1 MLKHKQT
8 MKSRYIKYSLLLFLG
23 LLMMQPVFAQDD
35 VCENTNRG
43 DSTRDIDADDDGLIE
58 ICYLEDLNAI
68 RYQLD
73 GSGYKTNTTAA
84 KITNGCAEGGAAVCI
99 GYELMR
105 DLNFADDDSYVNPA
119 TNRALWTVDNFE
131 TTGDVGWDPIGT
143 FSAPN
148 RRDCSVPDNNNC
160 FSGIFEGNGNRIS
173 NLQINRDSASY
184 VGLFAGNSGSIRN
197 ISLAQPEVE
206 GEANTGALVG
216 LSRGIAT
223 RQATIINSNAV
234 GVGGRVKGSN
244 DNIGG
249 LVGINGANAII
260 LNSYASVNVE
270 GNVWTG
276 GLVGTNDGKITN
288 SYATGN
294 VDGKGTGRTLGG
306 LVGQTGRPGS
316 AAAIIENCYAL
327 GDVSSDGGN
336 ADIRVGGLVG
346 FAFRKSNISNSYAIG
361 NVEVSGDTAASHT
374 IGGLIGNESN
384 QQSGDNVSIVE
395 NSYWN
400 SVTSGQTMSRDRGGI
415 SKTTAELQAPIMAT
429 GIYEDWSASDWDFGT
444 TQTYPVLRYNEI
456 AGVDACDSDPDT
468 ALPRCGTFLPGQTG
482 HNSGLSILFFKVNGT
497 DLNIAEVFADS
508 PFFSQIFNYNIII
521 PAATLQIEPHAIND
535 AVSISI
541 MKEGDNTNYFNRK
554 SSGDTSDPIV
564 LATDGTANIIKVVVA
579 DASPTTY
586 TFTIS
591 RRVPFSITNA
601 GGSEVGIVDEGE
613 EITLTAAFG
622 DSGILKY
629 SWEQAELKTG
639 TVASSVPTL
648 TLRIPEDFITNNNI
662 DTQDI
667 VFTLRAMDATTT
679 LTSVEILRIMKVNN
693 GEPSL
698 TPTVTTSTISIA
710 AGDDPDGADSISY
723 AWDQRGIDDASWQ
736 ELGATMNTYSVP
748 SQAAVTTYYRVQVRH
763 TDAQGYI
770 LNEILGPFRTDIDDD
785 DNGLIDIYY
794 LEDLDNVRHQ
804 TDGSGYTTEEAAKI
818 TLGCPADTCDGYE
831 LRRDLDFATT
841 QSYLNVENKVAWTV
855 DDFSMSADTGWNP
868 IGSYSGIFEGN
879 GNRIFNLQINRDA
892 GDLGLF
898 AVNSGSIRNIGLS
911 ALEIEG
917 GARSG
922 GLVGSNEG
930 TIMNSNVSGQFRMR
944 GINVGGLVGLNRT
957 VSAIIINSY
966 ARGSLSNGNN
976 NNTGGLI
983 GHNEGRIINSYAA
996 VDTSDSGEQ
1005 EGGLVGNM
1013 HRGSVVNSY
1022 ATGNI
1027 SASSSIV
1034 GAGGLLGGMGEDGQV
1049 INSYSIGAVMR
1060 SSGTHIGGL
1069 IGRSDGST
1077 TNSYW
1082 DTNTSGQ
1089 TSSAG
1094 GTGRR
1099 TDQLR
1104 SRTMA
1109 TGIYAKWSTA
1119 DWDFG
1124 TTQTYPVLRH
1134 TKVDGVDACDSDSG
1148 TALPRCGSLLSGQ
1161 SGRDSGLSALFFE
1174 VGNIE
1179 LNTDEVLGNQPFSSL
1194 IFDYD
1199 ISIPVTALKL
1209 EPHAVNDAASISIMK
1224 EGDNTNYFAN
1234 ESSGDTTGDIM
1245 LATGGTATIL
1255 RVIVADAKPTTYTF
1269 TIRSEVPVSITNANG
1284 SEVDKVNE
1292 GEEITLTAAGFR
1304 DIGNYM
1310 YSWQQGNLGITGDL
1324 GITPEA
1330 NTSSTLTLRIPE
1342 DFIDDSDT
1350 TMQRI
1355 TFVLN
1360 ADDGSSIFMTT
1371 KILPVIKVNNGD
1383 PSFTPIVTTSTV
1395 SITIGEDPDGEGR
1408 ATYVWQ
1414 RRATRNA
1421 PWQPISGVTGNT
1433 YNFPSQ
1439 DTDETRY
1446 RVLVSYTD
1454 AQGNEPPVDII
1465 LGPFPIGSVMIRA
1478 KIFMEGPLR

>member
-1 MLKHKQT
+1 MQRRVNLFRCLNNKQT

-43 DSTRDIDADDDGLIE
+43 DSTRDIDADNDGLIE

-73 GSGYKTNTTAA
+73 GSGYKISASAA
-84 KITNGCAEGGAAVCI
+84 RITNGCADTVCI

-105 DLNFADDDSYVNPA
+105 DLDFDADDSYINVANKA
-119 TNRALWTVDNFE
+119 AWTVDNFE
-131 TTGDVGWDPIGT
+131 TTGDVGWNPIGT
-143 FSAPN
+143 IDSRSCSAAT
-148 RRDCSVPDNNNC
+148 C
-160 FSGIFEGNGNRIS
+160 FNSIFEGNGYTIS
-173 NLQINRDSASY
+173 NLQFNRDSENFA
-184 VGLFAGNSGSIRN
+184 GLFAGNSGSVRN
-197 ISLAQPEVE
+197 ISLVRPEVE
-206 GEANTGALVG
+206 ANGKFGALVG
-216 LSRGIAT
+216 FSRGTNT
-223 RQATIINSNAV
+223 RQATIINSNVV
-234 GVGGRVKGSN
+234 GVGVGSRVKGF
-244 DNIGG
+244 DADIGG
-249 LVGINGANAII
+249 LVGINQANSII
-260 LNSYASVNVE
+260 VNSYANVNVE
-270 GNVWTG
+270 GDFWTG
-276 GLVGTNDGKITN
+276 GLVGTNRGRITN
-288 SYATGN
+288 SYATGM
-294 VDGKGTGRTLGG
+294 VDGKGTGMTLGG
-306 LVGQTGRPGS
+306 LVGQNGREEGS
-316 AAAIIENCYAL
+316 EAAIIENCYAS
-327 GDVSSDGGN
+327 GAVSSDGGRTE
-336 ADIRVGGLVG
+336 IGVGGLVG
-346 FAFRKSNISNSYAIG
+346 YAWRRSNISDSYAIG
-361 NVEVSGDTAASHT
+361 KVEVAGNTAFSNT
-374 IGGLIGNESN
+374 IGGLIGREAN
-384 QQSGDNVSIVE
+384 QQSGDNVSAVE
-395 NSYWN
+395 NSYWD
-400 SVTSGQTMSRDRGGI
+400 SDTSFQMMSRKGI
-415 SKTTAELQAPIMAT
+415 SKTTIELQTPTAAT
-429 GIYEDWSASDWDFGT
+429 GIYEDWSASDWDFGA

-482 HNSGLSILFFKVNGT
+482 HNSGLSILFFRAG
-497 DLNIAEVFADS
+497 DIELNAAEVFADS
-508 PFFSQIFNYNIII
+508 PFFSQIFNYDIII
-521 PAATLQIEPHAIND
+521 PAATFQIEPYAIND
-535 AVSISI
+535 AASISI
-541 MKEGDNTNYFNRK
+541 MKDGDNTNYFASK
-554 SSGDTSDPIV
+554 SSGDTSDDIM
-564 LATDGTANIIKVVVA
+564 LATDGTANTIKVVVA
-579 DASPTTY
+579 DARPTTY

-591 RRVPFSITNA
+591 TEVPFSITDA
-601 GGSEVGIVDEGE
+601 GGSEVDEVDEGE

-622 DSGILKY
+622 GSGIYMY
-629 SWEQAELKTG
+629 SWQQDELG
-639 TVASSVPTL
+639 
-648 TLRIPEDFITNNNI
+648 I
-662 DTQDI
+662 
-667 VFTLRAMDATTT
+667 ATTT
-679 LTSVEILRIMKVNN
+679 SSESTLTFRIPGDFIESNTSQRIVFALTVSGGFATETTKMLLIIKVNN
-693 GEPSL
+693 GEPSF

-723 AWDQRGIDDASWQ
+723 AWDQRGIDNTSWQ
-736 ELGATMNTYSVP
+736 EISGATMNTYNVL
-748 SQAAVTTYYRVQVRH
+748 SQVADTTYYRVRVRH

-804 TDGSGYTTEEAAKI
+804 TDGSGYTTEDAAKI

-855 DDFSMSADTGWNP
+855 DDFDMGADTGWSP
-868 IGSYSGIFEGN
+868 IGSYSGILEGN

-917 GARSG
+917 LARSG

-957 VSAIIINSY
+957 DSAIIINSY

-1027 SASSSIV
+1027 SASSSIA

-1049 INSYSIGAVMR
+1049 INSYSIGAVRR

-1124 TTQTYPVLRH
+1124 TAQTYPVLRH
-1134 TKVDGVDACDSDSG
+1134 TKVDGVDACDSDSD
-1148 TALPRCGSLLSGQ
+1148 TALPRCGTLLSGQ

-1209 EPHAVNDAASISIMK
+1209 EPHAVNDASSISIMK
-1224 EGDNTNYFAN
+1224 EGDNTDYFAN
-1234 ESSGDTTGDIM
+1234 KSSGDTTGDIM

-1255 RVIVADAKPTTYTF
+1255 RVIVADANPTTYTF

-1292 GEEITLTAAGFR
+1292 GEEITLTAAEFR

-1310 YSWQQGNLGITGDL
+1310 YSWQQGDL

-1330 NTSSTLTLRIPE
+1330 NTSSTLTLRIAE

-1360 ADDGSSIFMTT
+1360 ANDGSSIFMTT

-1395 SITIGEDPDGEGR
+1395 SVAIGEDPDGEGS
-1408 ATYVWQ
+1408 ATYVWE

-1421 PWQPISGVTGNT
+1421 PWQVISGVTGNT
-1433 YNFPSQ
+1433 YSFPSQ
-1439 DTDETRY
+1439 DTGNTRY
-1446 RVLVSYTD
+1446 RVRVSYTD
-1454 AQGNEPPVDII
+1454 AQGYVFSER

>member
-1 MLKHKQT
+1 
-8 MKSRYIKYSLLLFLG
+8 MKSRYIKYSLLLCLG

-35 VCENTNRG
+35 VCTNTNRG
-43 DSTRDIDADDDGLIE
+43 DSTRDIDADNDGLIE

-73 GSGYKTNTTAA
+73 GSGYKISASAA
-84 KITNGCAEGGAAVCI
+84 RITNGCAEGGAAVCI

-105 DLNFADDDSYVNPA
+105 DLDFEADDSYVNAA
-119 TNRALWTVDNFE
+119 TNKAAWTVDNFE

-234 GVGGRVKGSN
+234 GVGVDSQVKGSN

-270 GNVWTG
+270 GDVWTG

-294 VDGKGTGRTLGG
+294 VAGKGTGRTLGG
-306 LVGQTGRPGS
+306 LVGQNGRAGS

-327 GDVSSDGGN
+327 GDVSSDGGH

-361 NVEVSGDTAASHT
+361 NVEVSGDTAASNT

-400 SVTSGQTMSRDRGGI
+400 SVTSGQTMSRGDGEG
-415 SKTTAELQAPIMAT
+415 KTTAELQASIMAT

-468 ALPRCGTFLPGQTG
+468 ALPRCGTFLPGQLSRD
-482 HNSGLSILFFKVNGT
+482 SGLSILFFKVNGT
-497 DLNIAEVFADS
+497 ELNIAEVFADS
-508 PFFSQIFNYNIII
+508 PFFSQIFDYDIII
-521 PAATLQIEPHAIND
+521 PAATFQIEPYAIND
-535 AVSISI
+535 AASISI
-541 MKEGDNTNYFNRK
+541 MKDGDNTNYFASK
-554 SSGDTSDPIV
+554 SSGDTSDDIM
-564 LATDGTANIIKVVVA
+564 LATDGTANTIKVVVA
-579 DASPTTY
+579 DARPTTY

-591 RRVPFSITNA
+591 TEVPFSITDA
-601 GGSEVGIVDEGE
+601 GGSEVDEVDEGE

-622 DSGILKY
+622 GSGIYMY
-629 SWEQAELKTG
+629 SWQQDELG
-639 TVASSVPTL
+639 
-648 TLRIPEDFITNNNI
+648 I
-662 DTQDI
+662 
-667 VFTLRAMDATTT
+667 ATTT
-679 LTSVEILRIMKVNN
+679 SSESTLTFRIPGDFIESNTSQRIVFALTVSGGFATETTKMLLIIKVNN
-693 GEPSL
+693 GDPSF
-698 TPTVTTSTISIA
+698 TPTVTPSGISVVTE
-710 AGDDPDGADSISY
+710 DPDGEGMAEY
-723 AWDQRGIDDASWQ
+723 VWEQRGIGDANWT
-736 ELGATMNTYSVP
+736 LINGATMNTYNVP
-748 SQAAVTTYYRVQVRH
+748 SQAAVTNYYRVRVRH

-804 TDGSGYTTEEAAKI
+804 TDGSGYTTEDAAKI
-818 TLGCPADTCDGYE
+818 TLGCPAGTCDGYE

-855 DDFSMSADTGWNP
+855 DDFDMSADTGWNP

-879 GNRIFNLQINRDA
+879 GNRIFNLRINRVA

-957 VSAIIINSY
+957 ASAIIINSY

-1094 GTGRR
+1094 GAGRR

-1124 TTQTYPVLRH
+1124 TAQTYPVLRH
-1134 TKVDGVDACDSDSG
+1134 TKVDGVVDACDSDSD

-1161 SGRDSGLSALFFE
+1161 SGRDSGLSALFFKI
-1174 VGNIE
+1174 GNIE

-1209 EPHAVNDAASISIMK
+1209 EPNAVNDAASISIMK
-1224 EGDNTNYFAN
+1224 EGDNTNYFARK
-1234 ESSGDTTGDIM
+1234 SSGDTTGDIM
-1245 LATGGTATIL
+1245 LATDGTATIL
-1255 RVIVADAKPTTYTF
+1255 KVIVADAKPTTYTF

-1304 DIGNYM
+1304 DRNYM

-1342 DFIDDSDT
+1342 DFIEDSDT

-1360 ADDGSSIFMTT
+1360 ANDGSSIFMTT

-1395 SITIGEDPDGEGR
+1395 SITIGEDPDGEGS
-1408 ATYVWQ
+1408 ATYVWE
-1414 RRATRNA
+1414 RRATRGDE
-1421 PWQPISGVTGNT
+1421 WQPISGVGNT
-1433 YNFPSQ
+1433 YDFPSQ

-1446 RVLVSYTD
+1446 RVQVRYTD
-1454 AQGNEPPVDII
+1454 AQGYLSVSDI

>member
-1 MLKHKQT
+1 
-8 MKSRYIKYSLLLFLG
+8 MKSRYIKYSLLLCLG

-35 VCENTNRG
+35 VCTNTNRG
-43 DSTRDIDADDDGLIE
+43 DSTRDIDADNDGLIE

-73 GSGYKTNTTAA
+73 GSGYKISASAA
-84 KITNGCAEGGAAVCI
+84 RITNGCAEGGAAVCI

-105 DLNFADDDSYVNPA
+105 DLDFEADDSYVNAA
-119 TNRALWTVDNFE
+119 TNKAAWTVDNFE

-234 GVGGRVKGSN
+234 GVGVDSQVKGSN

-270 GNVWTG
+270 GDVWTG

-294 VDGKGTGRTLGG
+294 VAGKGTGRTLGG

-327 GDVSSDGGN
+327 GDVSSDGGH

-361 NVEVSGDTAASHT
+361 NVEVSGDTAASNT

-400 SVTSGQTMSRDRGGI
+400 SVTSGQTMSRGDGEG
-415 SKTTAELQAPIMAT
+415 KTTAELQAPIMAT

-444 TQTYPVLRYNEI
+444 MQTYPVLRYNEI

-482 HNSGLSILFFKVNGT
+482 HNSGLSILFFRAG
-497 DLNIAEVFADS
+497 DIELNIAEVFADS
-508 PFFSQIFNYNIII
+508 PFFSQIFNYDIII
-521 PAATLQIEPHAIND
+521 PAATFQIEPYAIND

-541 MKEGDNTNYFNRK
+541 MKDGDNTNYFASK
-554 SSGDTSDPIV
+554 SSGDTSDDIM
-564 LATDGTANIIKVVVA
+564 LATDGTANTIKVVVA

-591 RRVPFSITNA
+591 TEVPFSITDA

-622 DSGILKY
+622 DSGVLKY

-679 LTSVEILRIMKVNN
+679 LTSVKILRIMKVNN
-693 GEPSL
+693 GEPSF

-710 AGDDPDGADSISY
+710 AGDDPDGTGSVSY
-723 AWDQRGIDDASWQ
+723 AWERRGIDDASWQ
-736 ELGATMNTYSVP
+736 EISGATMNTYSVP
-748 SQAAVTTYYRVQVRH
+748 SQAAVTTYYRVRIRH

-804 TDGSGYTTEEAAKI
+804 TDGSGYTTEDAAKI

-855 DDFSMSADTGWNP
+855 DDFDMSADTGWNP

-879 GNRIFNLQINRDA
+879 GNRIFNLRINRDA

-898 AVNSGSIRNIGLS
+898 SGNSGSIRNIGLS

-1022 ATGNI
+1022 ATGKI
-1027 SASSSIV
+1027 SASSSIA

-1049 INSYSIGAVMR
+1049 INSYSIGAVRR

-1094 GTGRR
+1094 GTGRT

-1124 TTQTYPVLRH
+1124 TAQTYPVLRH
-1134 TKVDGVDACDSDSG
+1134 TKVDGVDACDSDPD
-1148 TALPRCGSLLSGQ
+1148 TALPRCGTLLSGQ
-1161 SGRDSGLSALFFE
+1161 SGRDSGLSALFFKI
-1174 VGNIE
+1174 GNIE

-1209 EPHAVNDAASISIMK
+1209 EPHAVNDASSISIMK
-1224 EGDNTNYFAN
+1224 EGDNTNYFARK
-1234 ESSGDTTGDIM
+1234 SSGDTTDDIM

-1310 YSWQQGNLGITGDL
+1310 YSWQQPELGI
-1324 GITPEA
+1324 IPEA
-1330 NTSSTLTLRIPE
+1330 NTSSTLTLRIAE

-1360 ADDGSSIFMTT
+1360 ANDGSSIFMTT
-1371 KILPVIKVNNGD
+1371 KILPVIKVNNGV
-1383 PSFTPIVTTSTV
+1383 PIFTPIVTTSTV
-1395 SITIGEDPDGEGR
+1395 SIAIEEDPDGEGSIS
-1408 ATYVWQ
+1408 YVWE
-1414 RRATRNA
+1414 RRSQGA
-1421 PWQPISGVTGNT
+1421 PNWQVISGFTGNT
-1433 YNFPSQ
+1433 YSFPSQ
-1439 DTDETRY
+1439 DTGNTRY
-1446 RVLVSYTD
+1446 RVRVSYTD
-1454 AQGNEPPVDII
+1454 AQGYVFSETSD
-1465 LGPFPIGSVMIRA
+1465 PFPIGSVMIRA
-1478 KIFMEGPLR
+1478 KIFLEGPLR

>member
-1 MLKHKQT
+1 MLKHKQN
-8 MKSRYIKYSLLLFLG
+8 MKSRYIKYSLLLLCLG
-23 LLMMQPVFAQDD
+23 LLMMQPVFAQAD
-35 VCENTNRG
+35 VCANTNRG
-43 DSTRDIDADDDGLIE
+43 DSTRDIDADNDGLIE
-58 ICYLEDLNAI
+58 ICYLEDLNVI
-68 RYQLD
+68 REQLD
-73 GSGYKTNTTAA
+73 GSGYKISAGAT

-105 DLNFADDDSYVNPA
+105 DLDFEANDSYVNAA
-119 TNRALWTVDNFE
+119 TNRAAWTVGNFE

-143 FSAPN
+143 ISSRSCTN
-148 RRDCSVPDNNNC
+148 TTC
-160 FSGIFEGNGNRIS
+160 FSGIFEGNGYTIS
-173 NLQINRDSASY
+173 NLQINRDSKDFA
-184 VGLFAGNSGSIRN
+184 GLFAGNSGSIRN
-197 ISLAQPEVE
+197 ISLEQPEVE
-206 GEANTGALVG
+206 ASGKFGALVG
-216 LSRGIAT
+216 FSRGTAT
-223 RQATIINSNAV
+223 RQATIINSNV
-234 GVGGRVKGSN
+234 VGGVGSRVKGF
-244 DNIGG
+244 DADIGG
-249 LVGINGANAII
+249 LVGINQANSII
-260 LNSYASVNVE
+260 VNSYANVNVE
-270 GNVWTG
+270 GNFWTG
-276 GLVGTNDGKITN
+276 GLVGTNRGRITN
-288 SYATGN
+288 SYATGT
-294 VDGKGTGRTLGG
+294 VDGKGTSGQTIGG
-306 LVGQTGRPGS
+306 LVGESGHTGDG
-316 AAAIIENCYAL
+316 AIIENCYAL
-327 GDVSSDGGN
+327 GDVSSDGGS
-336 ADIRVGGLVG
+336 AEIGVAGLVG
-346 FAFRKSNISNSYAIG
+346 YSQFISRVSNSYATG
-361 NVEVSGDTAASHT
+361 NVAVKGSTALSAHF
-374 IGGLIGNESN
+374 GGLIGRRKGNST
-384 QQSGDNVSIVE
+384 VE
-395 NSYWN
+395 NSYWD
-400 SVTSGQTMSRDRGGI
+400 SVTSGQPMSRDGT

-444 TQTYPVLRYNEI
+444 MQTYPVLRYNEI

-468 ALPRCGTFLPGQTG
+468 ALPRCGTFLPGQLSRD
-482 HNSGLSILFFKVNGT
+482 SGLSILFFKVNGT

-541 MKEGDNTNYFNRK
+541 MKDGDNTNYFASK
-554 SSGDTSDPIV
+554 PSGDTSDAIM
-564 LATDGTANIIKVVVA
+564 LTTDGTANTIKVVVA
-579 DASPTTY
+579 DTPPRTY

-591 RRVPFSITNA
+591 TEVPFSITDA

-622 DSGILKY
+622 DSGVLKY

-679 LTSVEILRIMKVNN
+679 LTSVKILRIMKVNN
-693 GEPSL
+693 GEPSF

-723 AWDQRGIDDASWQ
+723 AWDQRGIDNTSWQ
-736 ELGATMNTYSVP
+736 EISGATMNTYSVP
-748 SQAAVTTYYRVQVRH
+748 SQAAVTTYYRVRVRH

-785 DNGLIDIYY
+785 DDGLIDIYY

-804 TDGSGYTTEEAAKI
+804 TDGSGYTTEDAAKI

-855 DDFSMSADTGWNP
+855 DDFDMSADTGWSP
-868 IGSYSGIFEGN
+868 IGSYSGILEGN

-957 VSAIIINSY
+957 DSAIIINSY

-1013 HRGSVVNSY
+1013 HLGSVVNSY
-1022 ATGNI
+1022 ATGKI

-1049 INSYSIGAVMR
+1049 INSYSIGAVVMR
-1060 SSGTHIGGL
+1060 PPGNNIGGL

-1094 GTGRR
+1094 GAGRT

-1134 TKVDGVDACDSDSG
+1134 TKVDGVDACDSDSD
-1148 TALPRCGSLLSGQ
+1148 TALPRCGTLLSGQ
-1161 SGRDSGLSALFFE
+1161 SGRDSGLSALFFKI
-1174 VGNIE
+1174 GNIE

-1209 EPHAVNDAASISIMK
+1209 EPHAVNDASRISIMK
-1224 EGDNTNYFAN
+1224 EGDNTNYFARK
-1234 ESSGDTTGDIM
+1234 SSGDTTDDIM
-1245 LATGGTATIL
+1245 LATDGTATIL
-1255 RVIVADAKPTTYTF
+1255 KVIVADAKPTTYTF

-1342 DFIDDSDT
+1342 NFIDDSDT